1 MLAPSSDWFVG
12 ASGLSLIENGQW
24 VEELIVP
31 LFAYDAGT
39 DSGGSYTAP
48 NSDTNPQA
56 RIGIL
61 QELPFV
67 VVDLGELPKPP
78 AGQKKFC
85 ISALSGRV
93 NFRHQSRFATRLSH
107 TFDAWSRQAITLPKP
122 KVTAVCYSYQAR
134 KMR

>member
-1 MLAPSSDWFVG
+1 MQNFFCPAGGLGSSPSSVSLSFEVTQAYAFVSLVSMLAPSSDWFVG

-67 VVDLGELPKPP
+67 VDEEVSP
-78 AGQKKFC
+78 
-85 ISALSGRV
+85 IGRFI
-93 NFRHQSRFATRLSH
+93 FR
-107 TFDAWSRQAITLPKP
+107 RQ
-122 KVTAVCYSYQAR
+122 
-134 KMR
+134 